1 MTFLEKIRQNALND
15 PDRIVYRLESKSE
28 QKGRTE
34 LTWGE
39 LESLSDNLSGWLK
52 DNLKTDLPVVVYGH
66 KTPWMLVC
74 FIACAKAKRAYCPVD
89 LSVPRERVLG
99 ILDSLKPEMILAPE
113 EDCELFDG
121 AKCLDINAIKEYAAI
136 KSEPADL
143 STLTDTEDLV
153 YLIYTSGSTGTPKGV
168 QITRGCLDNFIKWG
182 MTLGSGIRE
191 SEHPVF
197 MNQAPFS
204 FDLSVMDLYLCLY
217 SGGTLIAIAKDLQGD
232 MKLLFEAFNR
242 SGINVWVSTP
252 SFANICLSDPK
263 FDDELMPGVQKFLFC
278 GETLPNHTVSKLHA
292 AFKNA
297 EVVNTYGP
305 TESTVAVTGITVTK
319 EVNEKYEPL
328 PVGAPKEGTKIRI
341 CSEDGSVLGDGEYGE
356 IIIVGDTVSPG
367 YRNNEEQTKKAF
379 FMTTENGKTVRAYRT
394 GDKGCMR
401 DGQLFYAGRIDLQI
415 KLHGFRIEL
424 EDIENNLM
432 KLDGVERAA
441 VIPNYRDGEV
451 RNITA
456 YIMPAVMPEDS
467 FKAGVKLR
475 EEAKKYL
482 PEYMIP
488 KKIIFKETLP
498 VTNNGKTDRKALA
511 AMLDRH

>member
-1 MTFLEKIRQNALND
+1 MTFLEKIRQNAKND
-15 PDRIVYRLESKSE
+15 PQRIVYRLESKSE
-28 QKGRTE
+28 QNGKTS

-39 LESLSDNLSGWLK
+39 LETLSDNLSTWLNA
-52 DNLKTDLPVVVYGH
+52 NLKTDLPVVVYGH

-74 FIACAKAKRAYCPVD
+74 FMACAKAKRAYCPVD

-113 EDCELFDG
+113 EDCELFDN
-121 AKCLDINAIKEYAAI
+121 AKCLDIKAIEQYAAVAAA
-136 KSEPADL
+136 PADL
-143 STLTDTEDLV
+143 SVLTDTEDLV

-182 MTLGSGIRE
+182 MTLGSGIKE
-191 SEHPVF
+191 NEHPVF

-217 SGGTLIAIAKDLQGD
+217 SGGTLIAIAKDLQAD
-232 MKLLFEAFNR
+232 MKLLFEAFKR

-263 FDDELMPGVQKFLFC
+263 FNDELMPDAEKFLFC
-278 GETLPNHTVSKLHA
+278 GETLPNHTVTKLHA

-328 PVGAPKEGTKIRI
+328 PVGAPKVGTIIRI
-341 CSEDGSVLGDGEYGE
+341 CSEDGKILPDGEYGE
-356 IIIVGDTVSPG
+356 IVIVGDTVSPG

-379 FMTTENGKTVRAYRT
+379 FLTEEKGETMRAYRT

-432 KLDGVERAA
+432 KLEGVERAA

-456 YIMPAVMPEDS
+456 CIMPAAMPEDS

-511 AMLDRH
+511 AMLEKH